1 MKPKITVVMPVYKAE
16 KFLRGSLDSIL
27 NQTIT
32 GINVICVN
40 DASPDASKQILEEY
54 AQKDDRVIVI
64 NHDVNKGAGAS
75 RNDGLDYIFSNN
87 LETEYIAFVDADDK
101 LDPNAYKKSYEEA
114 KKSNAD
120 ILNFNFLPSTYWQYK
135 TEATGDI
142 IEYNGDCLNAIFDHN
157 EFYTFIVCWSKLY
170 KKDLLKDIRFT
181 SREFFEDGSFA
192 YKVLPRANKLR
203 VIPDTFYEYNIENP
217 YSTCGKIDE
226 LKRLKAIFHTM
237 KETLNDWKELGIV
250 EEYKYKYIQHII
262 LYASLVCPNVIE
274 GNYTSELNDSL
285 GLNVVAEETLNNVTE
300 DTKVLIRKM
309 TTDIKN

>member
-27 NQTIT
+27 NQTLT
-32 GINVICVN
+32 DINVICVN

-217 YSTCGKIDE
+217 DSTCGKIDE

-250 EEYKYKYIQHII
+250 EEYK
-262 LYASLVCPNVIE
+262 
-274 GNYTSELNDSL
+274 
-285 GLNVVAEETLNNVTE
+285 
-300 DTKVLIRKM
+300 
-309 TTDIKN
+309 